1 MDPSG
6 YPAQAGQF
14 PWRPVLIGAGVIY
27 LGGMVISLAV
37 GIPVFLY
44 IRKRQK
50 EAEKEAEAEFQR
62 VAAEQQRK
70 FRELMVKPGELL
82 PEPEPHWWEW
92 REA

>member
-6 YPAQAGQF
+6 FPAYAGQF
-14 PWRPVLIGAGVIY
+14 PWRPVLIGAGIVY

-37 GIPVFLY
+37 GIPVFLW

-50 EAEKEAEAEFQR
+50 EAEAEIKR
-62 VAAEQQRK
+62 MAAEQQKR
-70 FRELMVKPGELL
+70 FREFMVPREELV
-82 PEPEPHWWEW
+82 PAIREPELEWWEW